1 MNRGRLLVIEDEAI
15 GADDMVYCLEEAG
28 DSAVIASSGEEALA
42 LLQEQSVDLALVD
55 VMLSGEMDGIET
67 AQQLRQQ
74 HGLPMIYVTSFT
86 NQSMLERAKLTHP
99 SGYIVKPFKR
109 RELLATIEMALHQSS
124 LFSGNASGLSFHH
137 GHLLARTWL
146 KWEQSTLS
154 PELRMRFQQQLAVL
168 TPGVPNEESVLD
180 QVLPLIE
187 TLWEGSVPDV
197 PLQIQREV
205 EARSVGCDA
214 LMLLELLLWGL
225 QTCAVALP
233 PGAPL
238 LLEVG
243 ALRATD
249 TNAPFLNLRP
259 GVHSRFRIQLPH
271 PSAALD
277 ALLESASEDALL
289 QHFRI
294 VAHQLKGELMLLRQ
308 QEGVSGI
315 AMALPL
321 GNPGQGGS

>member
-1 MNRGRLLVIEDEAI
+1 MNHGRLLVIEDEAI
-15 GADDMVYCLEEAG
+15 VADDMVYCLEEAG
-28 DSAVIASSGEEALA
+28 YSAFIASSGEEALA

-124 LFSGNASGLSFHH
+124 LFSGSAGGLSWHH
-137 GHLLARTWL
+137 GHVLARTWL
-146 KWEQSTLS
+146 RWEQSS
-154 PELRMRFQQQLAVL
+154 VSADLRIRFQEQLALL
-168 TPGVPNEESVLD
+168 TPGVPNDESVLD
-180 QVLPLIE
+180 QVLPLIQ
-187 TLWEGSVPDV
+187 TLWEGSYPET
-197 PLQIQREV
+197 PLRIQREV

-225 QTCAVALP
+225 QTCASTTQA
-233 PGAPL
+233 GEEL

-259 GVHSRFRIQLPH
+259 GVHSRFRIQVPR
-271 PSAALD
+271 PSPALD
-277 ALLESASEDALL
+277 QFLQSAPEDALL
-289 QHFRI
+289 QHFRR

-308 QEGVSGI
+308 QEGVSGM

-321 GNPGQGGS
+321 DHSGAEE